1 MKTLRDKKDNEDL
14 RMFAASQDLLDALK
28 MANKVMKDYNIDEI
42 MAGEFEIFTDAVAK
56 AEG

>member
-28 MANKVMKDYNIDEI
+28 MAIKVMKDYNIDEI

>member
-28 MANKVMKDYNIDEI
+28 MAIKVM
-42 MAGEFEIFTDAVAK
+42 
-56 AEG
+56 